1 MRNIAACNCVSLF
14 AVGEVAYVELFH
26 DENDKP
32 RGCGI
37 VEFESADSVKK
48 AVEKMHRFDLKGR
61 KLVVKEVS
69 KRNLVCEL
77 TLYIALLVCRLI
89 TPLFHVLLK
98 YNHKQPKIAC

>member
-1 MRNIAACNCVSLF
+1 M
-14 AVGEVAYVELFH
+14 GEVAYVELFH

-48 AVEKMHRFDLKGR
+48 AVEKMHRYDLNGR

-69 KRNLVCEL
+69 MLEI
-77 TLYIALLVCRLI
+77 TLIHYYS
-89 TPLFHVLLK
+89 LF
-98 YNHKQPKIAC
+98 Y

>member
-1 MRNIAACNCVSLF
+1 MLNVVKFLVEMCNNFFLLP
-14 AVGEVAYVELFH
+14 VGEVAYVELFH

-48 AVEKMHRFDLKGR
+48 AVEKMHRYDLKGR

-69 KRNLVCEL
+69 KCASIRI
-77 TLYIALLVCRLI
+77 TLENDSV
-89 TPLFHVLLK
+89 
-98 YNHKQPKIAC
+98 

>member
-1 MRNIAACNCVSLF
+1 LLP
-14 AVGEVAYVELFH
+14 VGEVAYVELFH

-37 VEFESADSVKK
+37 VEFESAESVKK

-69 KRNLVCEL
+69 KTNLVGKL
-77 TLYIALLVCRLI
+77 RLYIAVLVCRVATL
-89 TPLFHVLLK
+89 LHVILK
-98 YNHKQPKIAC
+98 YSHKALKSFC

>member
-1 MRNIAACNCVSLF
+1 VLNIAACNCVPLLP
-14 AVGEVAYVELFH
+14 VGEVAYVELFH

-69 KRNLVCEL
+69 ERNFVGEL
-77 TLYIALLVCRLI
+77 TLCIALLVCRVV
-89 TPLFHVLLK
+89 TSLLHILLT
-98 YNHKQPKIAC
+98 YNHKEPKIAC

>member
-1 MRNIAACNCVSLF
+1 VLTVAAYNCVSLLP
-14 AVGEVAYVELFH
+14 VGEVAYVELFH

-37 VEFESADSVKK
+37 VEFESAESVKK

-69 KRNLVCEL
+69 KTNLVGKL
-77 TLYIALLVCRLI
+77 RLYIAVLVCRV
-89 TPLFHVLLK
+89 HVSLK
-98 YNHKQPKIAC
+98 YSHKGLKIDC

>member
-1 MRNIAACNCVSLF
+1 MLNIAACNCVSLLP
-14 AVGEVAYVELFH
+14 VGEVAYVELFH

-69 KRNLVCEL
+69 KRNLVGEL
-77 TLYIALLVCRLI
+77 TPCIALVCRVVTSL
-89 TPLFHVLLK
+89 LHVLLK
-98 YNHKQPKIAC
+98 YNHKEPKIAC

>member
-1 MRNIAACNCVSLF
+1 VLKIAACNCVSLLP
-14 AVGEVAYVELFH
+14 VGEVAYVELFH

-69 KRNLVCEL
+69 TTNLVGEL
-77 TLYIALLVCRLI
+77 TLCIALLVYRMI
-89 TPLFHVLLK
+89 TSLLHVLLHH
-98 YNHKQPKIAC
+98 NHKQPKIVC